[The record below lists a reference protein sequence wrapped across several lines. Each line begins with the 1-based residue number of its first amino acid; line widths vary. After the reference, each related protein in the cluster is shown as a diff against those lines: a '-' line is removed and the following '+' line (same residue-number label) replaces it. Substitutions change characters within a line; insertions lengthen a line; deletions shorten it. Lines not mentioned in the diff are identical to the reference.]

1 MALTRHA
8 KRQSKG
14 KIWVP
19 RDSLA
24 AAYPI
29 LPEAPRQGISDI
41 PRGDAVHKHPA
52 ARRQLNFTDQALP
65 SNRSTSSSTRLGTAP
80 AKARRPT
87 SLAAAG
93 LAVDAA
99 RGPREWRSSPSKKSA
114 QSSPHAVRSP
124 NNVEDLFAHV
134 TAMVRGVA
142 IGQDGGDDDE
152 EDEVGRYLGSNSNKS
167 CLPLPSSPRGKH
179 AGFQQPPMRVGS
191 SPVRPST
198 TSATMLMNRSQSLV
212 MAGCGLPGGGG
223 RRFVVPAR
231 LNQERMR
238 KAEERAHKRECDE
251 LARSRSYAKNWV
263 QRMQENALCANFM
276 KD

>member
-19 RDSLA
+19 KDSLA
-24 AAYPI
+24 ATYPI
-29 LPEAPRQGISDI
+29 LPEAPRQGISADT
-41 PRGDAVHKHPA
+41 VQKHSA
-52 ARRQLNFTDQALP
+52 ARRQLNFTDPTLP
-65 SNRSTSSSTRLGTAP
+65 SNRATISAARLGTAP
-80 AKARRPT
+80 AKVRRPT

-99 RGPREWRSSPSKKSA
+99 RGPREWRSKKSA

-142 IGQDGGDDDE
+142 IGQD
-152 EDEVGRYLGSNSNKS
+152 EDEDEDQDEDEGGRYLGSNSNKP
-167 CLPLPSSPRGKH
+167 CLPSPSSSSTSGKY

-198 TSATMLMNRSQSLV
+198 TSSAVLMNRSQSLV
-212 MAGCGLPGGGG
+212 LAGCGLPGGGG

-231 LNQERMR
+231 LSQERMR